1 MKYSGNKIDESLF
14 GEDLMLKI
22 SLKQSEQPVVL
33 PKHIQC
39 AVMKMQQTILRV
51 QRQNHLC
58 LLRTDYLE

>member
-1 MKYSGNKIDESLF
+1 
-14 GEDLMLKI
+14 MLKI

-51 QRQNHLC
+51 QRQNNLC